1 MRLTDIIFA
10 LIIGKAVGYLIHD
23 FLKEWGIEV
32 GVYSALILW
41 IAFPFLALFCLWL
54 AYRIGKKLV
63 VIFQAAKFFLVGAF
77 AMVVDLQIFELLVWL
92 FGIFLWPSYLM
103 PKSISFLI
111 ATAIKYWGN
120 KYWVFLRHEKENLME
135 EAMQFF
141 LVTLIG
147 LAIDVVAFYYFV
159 KVLGPQFAIGEIV
172 WVKLSVIFAAVVSAA
187 FNFLGYKFIVFKK

>member
-10 LIIGKAVGYLIHD
+10 LVIGKAVGYLIHD
-23 FLKEWGIEV
+23 FLKEWGIVV
-32 GVYSALILW
+32 GVYYTLVLW
-41 IAFPFLALFCLWL
+41 IVFPFLALFCLWW
-54 AYRIGKKLV
+54 AYRIGKKAL
-63 VIFQAAKFFLVGAF
+63 VIFQVAKFLLVGAF
-77 AMVVDLQIFELLVWL
+77 AMVVDLQIFELSIWL
-92 FGIFLWPSYLM
+92 FGLFLWPSYLL

-120 KYWVFLRHEKENLME
+120 KYWVFLRHEKENLVE

-159 KVLGPQFAIGEIV
+159 KVLGPQFSIPEIV
-172 WVKLSVIFAAVVSAA
+172 WVKLSVIFAAIVSAL
-187 FNFLGYKFIVFKK
+187 FNFLGYKFVVFKK